1 MDVLENSDQVGK
13 ALALLTEGLVPYVEE
28 RLRSV
33 HGEQWQSVVFSSFRG
48 DRTRSGGS
56 EKIDWDAHALLTV
69 MWDQWN
75 TAFRQDL
82 GHAERSLVSELRE
95 YRNRW
100 AHQQSFDFDDT
111 YRILDSVRRL
121 LSAANAPN
129 LEAIERQKSEL
140 LEAHLAEAVNAQ
152 VQNTAF
158 HRNRWWMML
167 IYAMCCG
174 LIITHMVMSSRSGTS
189 VVISIVVLVFT
200 YLAYQLFKADPGS
213 CSKAS
218 ELLSVLKYTGT

>member
-1 MDVLENSDQVGK
+1 MLLANSDQIGH
-13 ALALLTEGLVPYVEE
+13 ALALLTEGLVPYVEAH
-28 RLRSV
+28 LRAA
-33 HGEQWQSVVFSSFRG
+33 HGQQWHEAIASRYRGVRTLSEQR
-48 DRTRSGGS
+48 RA
-56 EKIDWDAHALLTV
+56 IDWDAHLLLTV

-75 TAFRQDL
+75 TCFRHDL